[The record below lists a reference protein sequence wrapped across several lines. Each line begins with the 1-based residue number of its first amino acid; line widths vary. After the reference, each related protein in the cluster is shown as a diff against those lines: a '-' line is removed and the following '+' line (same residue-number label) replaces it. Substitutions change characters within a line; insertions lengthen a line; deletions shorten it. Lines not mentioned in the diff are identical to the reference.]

1 MIFILR
7 MDVNKIL
14 YVFDIKKWI
23 MFYMWVGNGD
33 VNFYINY
40 MMKGY

>member
-23 MFYMWVGNGD
+23 MFYMWVGND